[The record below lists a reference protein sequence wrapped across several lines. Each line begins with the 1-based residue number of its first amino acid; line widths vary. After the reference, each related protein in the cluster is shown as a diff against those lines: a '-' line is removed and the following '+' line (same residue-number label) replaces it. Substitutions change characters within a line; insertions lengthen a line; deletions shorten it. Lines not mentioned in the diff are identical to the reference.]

1 MLLAALREAGWVKHE
16 AVLARLSGRM
26 EERLMAEP
34 VRDAHRSCVCPWW
47 LMYFF
52 DHRVRALFQ
61 PTAPVV
67 ESLVTSGNLCLDM
80 GCGMGYF
87 SVPMALQAGT
97 TGHVTAVDVQRK
109 MLEGA
114 GRRAKRERLADRISL
129 HLATDVDWVVP
140 GRYDFVL
147 AFWML
152 HEVPD
157 RRGLLETLRKVL
169 KVSGRFLLVEPK
181 LHVSEPVWEES
192 LALADGV
199 GFHSRQMVPVRFS
212 RAALMH

>member
-1 MLLAALREAGWVKHE
+1 MT
-16 AVLARLSGRM
+16 
-26 EERLMAEP
+26 EP
-34 VRDAHRSCVCPWW
+34 VRDVDHSCVCPWW

-67 ESLVTSGNLCLDM
+67 ESLVAAGNLCLDM

-87 SVPMALQAGT
+87 SVPMALRTGAA
-97 TGHVTAVDVQRK
+97 GHVTAVDIQKR

-114 GRRAKRERLADRISL
+114 ARRAKRQGLADRITL
-129 HLATDVDWVVP
+129 HLAGDADWVVP
-140 GRYDFVL
+140 ERYDSIL

-157 RRGLLETLRKVL
+157 RKGLLETLRRVMKA
-169 KVSGRFLLVEPK
+169 SGRFLLVEPK
-181 LHVSEPVWEES
+181 VHVSESDWEQS
-192 LALADGV
+192 LAVADEV
-199 GFHSRQMVPVRFS
+199 GFHSQEIVPVKFS

>member
-1 MLLAALREAGWVKHE
+1 
-16 AVLARLSGRM
+16 VLAEAPRG
-26 EERLMAEP
+26 
-34 VRDAHRSCVCPWW
+34 VHRSCVCPWW

-67 ESLVTSGNLCLDM
+67 GSLVAPGDQCLDL

-87 SVPMALQAGT
+87 TVPMALQVGP
-97 TGHVTAVDVQRK
+97 TGHVTAVDIQTK

-114 GRRAKRERLADRISL
+114 ARRAKREGLADRISL
-129 HLATDVDWVVP
+129 RLAADSDWMVP
-140 GRYDFVL
+140 ERYDFIL

-157 RRGLLETLRKVL
+157 PKALLETLRKVL
-169 KVSGRFLLVEPK
+169 KTGGRFLLVEPK
-181 LHVSEPVWEES
+181 LHVSEPAWEKS
-192 LALADGV
+192 LALADRV
-199 GFHSRQMVPVRFS
+199 GFHSCQMRPVKFS

>member
-1 MLLAALREAGWVKHE
+1 
-16 AVLARLSGRM
+16 
-26 EERLMAEP
+26 MAEP
-34 VRDAHRSCVCPWW
+34 LRDADRSRVCPWW

-67 ESLVTSGNLCLDM
+67 GSLVASGNQCLDM

-87 SVPMALQAGT
+87 SVPMALQAGP
-97 TGHVTAVDVQRK
+97 TGHVTAVDVQSQ

-114 GRRAKRERLADRISL
+114 ARRAKREGLTDRITL
-129 HLATDVDWVVP
+129 HLATNADWVVP
-140 GRYDFVL
+140 ERYDFIL

-169 KVSGRFLLVEPK
+169 KVRGRFLLVEPK
-181 LHVSEPVWEES
+181 VHVSEPAWEES
-192 LALADGV
+192 LAFADEA
-199 GFHSRQMVPVRFS
+199 GFHSRQMVPVKFS
-212 RAALMH
+212 RAALMY